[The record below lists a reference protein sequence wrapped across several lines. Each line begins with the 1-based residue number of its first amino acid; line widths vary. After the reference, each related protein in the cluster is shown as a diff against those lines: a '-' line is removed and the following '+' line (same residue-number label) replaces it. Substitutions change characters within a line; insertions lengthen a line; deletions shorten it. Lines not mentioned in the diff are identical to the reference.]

1 MLSATGR
8 IRAGAPPEE
17 ADIARIPRSTT
28 AAVLRFAA
36 GGLAALVILAV
47 GAVVVLRDTARD
59 EAIRDAESTTLL
71 IATAAITPALD
82 SGILTLDPQG
92 IAALD
97 RVTSRLDETSLQ
109 RVKIW
114 AADGTIVYSDDARLI
129 GSRFALD
136 DEEVA
141 VLRSGGVDA
150 GVSDLTDPENRYE
163 PPDQPLVEVYTKVT
177 TPDGTPLLFE
187 AYYRDRDVAASASII
202 SQRFVPVAVG
212 ALVVFALVQ
221 IPLGIRL
228 ARHMRAA
235 QSEREA
241 LLRQVI
247 DSQSNERRRI
257 AADLHDGVVQ
267 DLAGVSFTIAA
278 ASDALADTDLD
289 ARISRSLDDAA
300 RSTRNGIQQL
310 RTLLVDIYPPNL
322 RAAGLPAALRDL
334 LAPLRSAGITTD
346 FCCPDELALDDDQ
359 EALLYRTAHEGLRNA
374 LRHAR
379 ARNVVLEVERT
390 EANVAVVVRDD
401 GVGFDPSAAAP
412 SDHFGLRAL
421 ADVAA
426 ATDARLTIDSRPGVG
441 TVLRLELGVPA

>member
-1 MLSATGR
+1 M
-8 IRAGAPPEE
+8 
-17 ADIARIPRSTT
+17 
-28 AAVLRFAA
+28 LRFAA

-47 GAVVVLRDTARD
+47 GAVIVLRDTARD
-59 EAIRDAESTTLL
+59 EAVRDAESTTRL
-71 IATAAITPALD
+71 IATAAIAPALD
-82 SGILTLDPQG
+82 SAILTLDPAG

-97 RVTSRLDETSLQ
+97 RVTARLDETNLQ
-109 RVKIW
+109 RIKIW

-129 GSRFALD
+129 GSNFALD
-136 DEEVA
+136 DEELA
-141 VLRSGGVDA
+141 VLRSGGIDA
-150 GVSDLTDPENRYE
+150 GVSDLAEPENRYE

-177 TPDGTPLLFE
+177 APGGTPLLFE

-228 ARHMRAA
+228 ARRMRAA
-235 QSEREA
+235 QSERET

-247 DSQSNERRRI
+247 ESQSNERRRI

-278 ASDALADTDLD
+278 ASDALSDTSVDT
-289 ARISRSLDDAA
+289 RIARSLDDAA
-300 RSTRNGIQQL
+300 RSTRRGIQQL

-322 RAAGLPAALRDL
+322 REAGLPAALQDL

-346 FCCPDELALDDDQ
+346 FVCPNELTLPEEH

-379 ARNVVLEVERT
+379 AHHVALEVAQT
-390 EANVAVVVRDD
+390 GAIVAVVVRDD
-401 GVGFDPSAAAP
+401 GIGFDPSAAPP

-426 ATDARLTIDSRPGVG
+426 ATDAHLTIDSRPGVG
-441 TVLRLELGVPA
+441 TTVRLEFGVPA